1 MPSAD
6 GTRTVVEGSASPDER
21 AVFDGG
27 AEAGV
32 PVLHPPSRPSTATAA
47 PILVQNMGP
56 IPSPG
61 IATLADP
68 AVSEVV
74 ERAVDDNLVMT
85 EGRMKIGERGV
96 APGAPRDDIATML
109 LDRLGDRRLGL
120 RTREQDWTW
129 DEVVRESGARAALAG
144 ELRRDGPFHIGV
156 LLDNVPDYIFWLGG
170 AALAGATI
178 VGINPTRGD
187 HEMAGEIRHADCGLI
202 VTDAAGYQRLENL
215 DLGLTPDRFL
225 VIDDPAYQSAICA
238 RKSTVTVPNR
248 AQIAGET
255 LFLLLFTSGT
265 TGASKAVKCSQG
277 RLAWVAY
284 SAVDKFGHTREDVDY
299 CCMPLFHGN
308 AIMALWAP
316 ALAVG
321 ATVCLT
327 PSFSAS
333 GFLPDV
339 RYFGATFFT
348 YVGKALG
355 YLMATPELAD
365 DADNPLSRG
374 FGTEASPEDQVQFR
388 RRFGAELYE
397 GYGSSEGGG
406 AVVLDPNQPPGSLGR
421 PAHGGVAIVDPETL
435 ADCATA
441 ILDEN
446 GLLLNP
452 DDAVGEIVDRLG
464 TKKFEGYYKN
474 EAADADRIRHGWYW
488 TGDLG
493 YLDERGFIYFAGR
506 RGDWIRVDG
515 ENTSALAVERV
526 LRRHPAVIAAGVYAV
541 PDPRSGDQVMAA
553 IEVADPA
560 GFDPQEFAAYLMMQ
574 KDLGAKGTPRFLRVS
589 HALPVTGS
597 NKVLKREL
605 QVQRWHTDEPVYHWV
620 GRNPVRYAAM
630 TDDAKRALDDEF
642 ARYGRQRYL

>member
-1 MPSAD
+1 MAD
-6 GTRTVVEGSASPDER
+6 TRED
-21 AVFDGG
+21 
-27 AEAGV
+27 
-32 PVLHPPSRPSTATAA
+32 
-47 PILVQNMGP
+47 
-56 IPSPG
+56 
-61 IATLADP
+61 IATL
-68 AVSEVV
+68 
-74 ERAVDDNLVMT
+74 
-85 EGRMKIGERGV
+85 
-96 APGAPRDDIATML
+96 L
-109 LDRLGDRRLGL
+109 LDRLGDQRPGL

-129 DEVVRESGARAALAG
+129 DEVIRESAARGRLAA
-144 ELRRDGPFHIGV
+144 ELRADGPFHIGV
-156 LLDNVPDYIFWLGG
+156 LLDNVPDFVFWLGG

-187 HEMAGEIRHADCGLI
+187 DEMAAEIRHADCQLI
-202 VTDAAGYQRLENL
+202 VTDSAGQQRLAGLE
-215 DLGLTPDRFL
+215 LGLTPDRIL
-225 VIDDPAYQSAICA
+225 NIDDPAYLQALADNAVEPEAAAGVGEQS
-238 RKSTVTVPNR
+238 
-248 AQIAGET
+248 

-284 SAVDKFGHTREDVDY
+284 AAVHKFGHVRDDVDY

-327 PSFSAS
+327 PTFSAS

-355 YLMATPELAD
+355 YLMATPEQPD
-365 DADNPLSRG
+365 DADNNLNRG

-406 AVVLDPNQPPGSLGR
+406 AVVLDPDRPPGSLGR
-421 PAHGGVAIVDPETL
+421 PAHDGVAIVNPETL
-435 ADCATA
+435 RDCATA
-441 ILDEN
+441 ILDEH
-446 GLLLNP
+446 GRLLNP

-474 EAADADRIRHGWYW
+474 DAADADRIRNGWYW

-493 YLDERGFIYFAGR
+493 YLDADGFIYFAGR
-506 RGDWIRVDG
+506 RGDWIRVDS

-526 LRRHPAVIAAGVYAV
+526 LRRHPDVIAAGVYAV

-560 GFDPQEFAAYLMMQ
+560 AFDADQFAKYLREQ
-574 KDLGAKGTPRFLRVS
+574 DDLGSKGTPRFLRVS
-589 HALPVTGS
+589 GALPVTGS

-605 QVQRWHTDEPVYHWV
+605 QAQNWHTDEAVYRWV
-620 GRNPVRYAAM
+620 GRQVGNSPVDYRLM
-630 TDDAKRALDDEF
+630 TEDARRALDDEF
-642 ARYGRQRYL
+642 AQYGRQRYL

>member
-1 MPSAD
+1 M
-6 GTRTVVEGSASPDER
+6 
-21 AVFDGG
+21 
-27 AEAGV
+27 
-32 PVLHPPSRPSTATAA
+32 AA
-47 PILVQNMGP
+47 ARED
-56 IPSPG
+56 
-61 IATLADP
+61 IATL
-68 AVSEVV
+68 
-74 ERAVDDNLVMT
+74 
-85 EGRMKIGERGV
+85 
-96 APGAPRDDIATML
+96 L
-109 LDRLGDRRLGL
+109 LDRLGDQRPGL

-129 DEVVRESGARAALAG
+129 DEVVRESAARG
-144 ELRRDGPFHIGV
+144 ELAAQLRADGPFHIGV
-156 LLDNVPDYIFWLGG
+156 LLDNVPDFIFWLGG

-187 HEMAGEIRHADCGLI
+187 DEMAAEIRHADCQLI
-202 VTDAAGYQRLENL
+202 VTDSVGHQRLTEL
-215 DLGLTPDRFL
+215 DLGLTPDRIL
-225 VIDDPAYQSAICA
+225 NVEDPAYVRALAGNAVEPVAAPNVGEQS
-238 RKSTVTVPNR
+238 
-248 AQIAGET
+248 

-284 SAVDKFGHTREDVDY
+284 AAVHKFGHVRDDVDY

-327 PSFSAS
+327 PTFSAS
-333 GFLPDV
+333 GFLPDI

-355 YLMATPELAD
+355 YLMATPEQPD
-365 DADNPLSRG
+365 DADNKLNRG

-388 RRFGAELYE
+388 RRFGADLYE

-406 AVVLDPNQPPGSLGR
+406 AVVLDPDQPPGSLGR
-421 PAHGGVAIVDPETL
+421 PAHDGVAIVNPETL
-435 ADCATA
+435 QDCATA
-441 ILDEN
+441 VLDEH
-446 GLLLNP
+446 GRLLNP

-474 EAADADRIRHGWYW
+474 DAADADRIRNGWYW

-493 YLDERGFIYFAGR
+493 YLDADGFIYFAGR
-506 RGDWIRVDG
+506 RGDWIRVDS

-526 LRRHPAVIAAGVYAV
+526 LRRHPDVIAAGVYAV

-560 GFDPQEFAAYLMMQ
+560 AFDAGQFAKYLREQ
-574 KDLGAKGTPRFLRVS
+574 DDLGSKGTPRFLRVS
-589 HALPVTGS
+589 GALPVTGS

-605 QVQRWHTDEPVYHWV
+605 QAQNWHTEEAVYRWV
-620 GRNPVRYAAM
+620 GRGPLEYTAM
-630 TDDAKRALDDEF
+630 TDDARRTLDDEF
-642 ARYGRQRYL
+642 AQYGRQRYL